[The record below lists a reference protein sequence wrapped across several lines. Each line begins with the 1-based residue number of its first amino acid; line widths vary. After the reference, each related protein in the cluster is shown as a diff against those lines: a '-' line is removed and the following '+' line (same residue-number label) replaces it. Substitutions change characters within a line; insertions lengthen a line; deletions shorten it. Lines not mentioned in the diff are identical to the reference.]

1 MQWSKTKSL
10 VEASQSVDALLK
22 TQNIFASADFYEA
35 FMKYPLLSIN
45 DALTNKQPIIQ
56 AFAMFDRRV
65 GKRTLLKLKATQCT
79 MPPVVHLFY
88 RMRCEIEGL
97 L

>member
-22 TQNIFASADFYEA
+22 TQNIFASADFYEVVV
-35 FMKYPLLSIN
+35 KYPLLSIN